1 MTKKQYQDTV
11 DYLNEIRDIN
21 KSIKIKQDILDEQRE
36 LLFSIKG
43 MEIKER
49 VSGGRKDRSPVE
61 EALIKFLKVESNLV
75 KQIMKLT
82 TAKLERINLINEID
96 DLKIR
101 NVMECRY
108 IKRQGWSSIITD
120 LHYDKSLVYRW
131 HKQGIEFIYKS
142 RLNRLEYTS

>member
-1 MTKKQYQDTV
+1 MTIKEQQSTI

-21 KSIKIKQDILDEQRE
+21 KSIKIKQDILEEQRE
-36 LLFSIKG
+36 LLYTIKG
-43 MEIKER
+43 IEIKER
-49 VSGGRKDRSPVE
+49 VSGGRKDKSPVE
-61 EALIKFLKVESNLV
+61 EAVIKFMEVESKLA

-82 TAKLERINLINEID
+82 EAKLERINLINDID

-108 IKRQGWSSIITD
+108 IKRQSWSSIISD
-120 LHYDKSLVYRW
+120 LHYDKSLIYRW
-131 HKQGIEFIYKS
+131 HKVGLEAIYKS